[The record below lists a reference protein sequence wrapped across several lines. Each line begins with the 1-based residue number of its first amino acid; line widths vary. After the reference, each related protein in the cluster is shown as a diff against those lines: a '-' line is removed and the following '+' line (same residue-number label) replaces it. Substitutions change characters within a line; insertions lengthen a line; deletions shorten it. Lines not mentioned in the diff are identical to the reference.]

1 MAKQTEKKTISNPQL
16 KKELFKLFNSGQT
29 GKTDLYGLIRI
40 KYTMGRDR
48 YFKNYDLAIAEWQ
61 KTQEQAQIEQT
72 IENTKEGLKSGLK
85 SKIERQLELQA
96 ILEPDYRVE
105 EIVGT
110 DVKSGKVI
118 RAMRV
123 LNPMERRNI
132 HAELSKMDGSYA
144 AAKFEGEIRQLRP
157 LFGDTDELLNPEN
170 G

>member
-1 MAKQTEKKTISNPQL
+1 MAKTIIKKTISDPQL
-16 KKELFKLFNSGQT
+16 KKELFKLFNKGNTSNSNIYELLRTKYKLMKQR
-29 GKTDLYGLIRI
+29 YI
-40 KYTMGRDR
+40 KMYH
-48 YFKNYDLAIAEWQ
+48 ASISEWQ
-61 KTQEQAQIEQT
+61 KTQEKAQIEQT
-72 IENTKEGLKSGLK
+72 IENTKESLKSGLK

-96 ILEPDYRVE
+96 MLEPDYRVE

-144 AAKFEGEIRQLRP
+144 PAKIDAEIRDLRP
-157 LFGDTDELLNPEN
+157 LFGDVDELLKE
-170 G
+170 

>member
-1 MAKQTEKKTISNPQL
+1 MARPGKIMISDAQL
-16 KKELFKLFNSGQT
+16 KKELFKLFNKGKT
-29 GKTDLYGLIRI
+29 GKTDLLGHIRT

-48 YFKNYDLAIAEWQ
+48 YFKHYDLAISEWQ
-61 KTQEQAQIEQT
+61 KTQEQAQTEQT
-72 IENTKEGLKSGLK
+72 IENTKEALKSGLK
-85 SKIERQLELQA
+85 SKLQRQLELQSM
-96 ILEPDYRVE
+96 LEPDFRVE

-132 HAELSKMDGSYA
+132 HAELSKMDGSYSPT
-144 AAKFEGEIRQLRP
+144 KFDTDVRLLRP
-157 LFGDTDELLNPEN
+157 LFGGEDELLKDDN

>member
-1 MAKQTEKKTISNPQL
+1 MPKKDKITISDAQL
-16 KKELFKLFNSGQT
+16 KKELFKLFNKGQT
-29 GKTDLYGLIRI
+29 GKTDLYGIIRT
-40 KYTMGRDR
+40 KHTMGRDR
-48 YFKNYDLAIAEWQ
+48 YFKNYDLAISEWQ
-61 KTQEQAQIEQT
+61 NTQEKAQIEQT

-85 SKIERQLELQA
+85 SKIERQLELQSM
-96 ILEPDYRVE
+96 LEPDFRVE

-144 AAKFEGEIRQLRP
+144 PAKFDGNIRQLRP